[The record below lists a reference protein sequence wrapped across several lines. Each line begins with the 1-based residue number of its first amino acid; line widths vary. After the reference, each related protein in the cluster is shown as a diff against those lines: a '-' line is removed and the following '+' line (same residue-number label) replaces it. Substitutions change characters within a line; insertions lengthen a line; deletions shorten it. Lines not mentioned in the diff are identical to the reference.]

1 MSATPTLHIRHDAA
15 ASRFEAAVD
24 GGIAECV
31 YRMGPGLMNIVHT
44 EVPSQAEG
52 RGIAAALVRAALAH
66 TRAKGWRVRASCS
79 YVRSYMRR
87 HPETQ
92 DLLEE

>member
-1 MSATPTLHIRHDAA
+1 MQNDLPILHDGSN
-15 ASRFEAAVD
+15 SRFEARVD

-31 YRMGPGLMNIVHT
+31 YRLHDGMMNIVHT
-44 EVPSQAEG
+44 EVPRPSEG
-52 RGIAAALVRAALAH
+52 RGIAAALVHAALAH
-66 TRAKGWRVRASCS
+66 ARALGWRVRPSCS

-92 DLLEE
+92 DLLE